1 MASEKLALFGKTKA
15 MEAEIDEF
23 FDTVSQ
29 GGILFEETLR
39 HYMTQ
44 GDDDVFAQRQQQI
57 SEIESNGDNL
67 VKSIVRVL
75 YTEMLI
81 PESRADVLSL
91 LQDIDHILDDF
102 EQVCFAVDVEQPD
115 LSDISPRLVNSFQD
129 LISIVV
135 SAVENLIRAAR
146 AFFRDINSVRDHL
159 HKVNF
164 LEAEADK
171 LAMYLKRSLFESD
184 LSLERKMH
192 LRYFVD
198 LVDSIADEA
207 EDVADW
213 LAIYTI
219 KRSL

>member
-29 GGILFEETLR
+29 GGILFEETLS
-39 HYMTQ
+39 HFMVQ
-44 GDDDVFAQRQQQI
+44 GADDVFAQRQQQI

-67 VKSIVRVL
+67 VKSIVRAL

-102 EQVCFAVDVEQPD
+102 KKVCFAVDVERPD
-115 LSDISPRLVNSFQD
+115 LSDLYPQLINSFQD
-129 LISIVV
+129 LVSVV
-135 SAVENLIRAAR
+135 VRAVETLIQAAR

-171 LAMYLKRSLFESD
+171 LAMYLKRQIFESS
-184 LSLERKMH
+184 LPLERKMH
-192 LRYFVD
+192 LRDFVD
-198 LVDSIADEA
+198 LVDAIADEA

>member
-29 GGILFEETLR
+29 GGILFEETLS
-39 HYMTQ
+39 HFMVQ
-44 GDDDVFAQRQQQI
+44 GADDVFAQRQQQI

-67 VKSIVRVL
+67 VKSVVRAL

-102 EQVCFAVDVEQPD
+102 EKVCFAVDVERPD
-115 LSDISPRLVNSFQD
+115 LSDISPRLINSFQD
-129 LISIVV
+129 LVSVV
-135 SAVENLIRAAR
+135 VKAVETLIRAAR

-171 LAMYLKRSLFESD
+171 LAMYLKRQLFESS
-184 LSLERKMH
+184 LPLERKIH
-192 LRYFVD
+192 LRDFVD
-198 LVDSIADEA
+198 LVDAIADEA

>member
-39 HYMTQ
+39 HFMVQ
-44 GDDDVFAQRQQQI
+44 GADDVFSQRQQQI

-67 VKSIVRVL
+67 VKSVVRAL

-102 EQVCFAVDVEQPD
+102 EMVCFAVDVERPD
-115 LSDISPRLVNSFQD
+115 LSEISPRLIATFQD
-129 LISIVV
+129 DQRCGEGSRNPYPGGEGIFSRYPLGAGSPAQSQFPRSRGRQIGDVP
-135 SAVENLIRAAR
+135 
-146 AFFRDINSVRDHL
+146 
-159 HKVNF
+159 
-164 LEAEADK
+164 EAT
-171 LAMYLKRSLFESD
+171 
-184 LSLERKMH
+184 
-192 LRYFVD
+192 
-198 LVDSIADEA
+198 
-207 EDVADW
+207 
-213 LAIYTI
+213 AI
-219 KRSL
+219 

>member
-15 MEAEIDEF
+15 MEVEIDEF

-29 GGILFEETLR
+29 GGIVFEETLR
-39 HYMTQ
+39 HSMTV
-44 GDDDVFAQRQQQI
+44 GYDDVFAQRQKQI
-57 SEIESNGDNL
+57 SEIESKGDDM
-67 VKSIVRVL
+67 VKSVVRAL

-102 EQVCFAVDVEQPD
+102 KQVCFAVDVERPD
-115 LSDISPRLVNSFQD
+115 LSEISPRLINSFQE
-129 LISIVV
+129 LVSVV
-135 SAVENLIRAAR
+135 VHAVECLILAAR

-164 LEAEADK
+164 HEGEADK
-171 LAMYLKRSLFESD
+171 LAVYLKRQLFES
-184 LSLERKMH
+184 SLPLDRKIH
-192 LRYFVD
+192 LRHFVD
-198 LVDSIADEA
+198 LVDGIADEA

>member
-39 HYMTQ
+39 HFMVQ
-44 GDDDVFAQRQQQI
+44 GADDVFAQRQQQI

-67 VKSIVRVL
+67 VKSVVRAL

-102 EQVCFAVDVEQPD
+102 EMVCFAVDVERPD
-115 LSDISPRLVNSFQD
+115 LSEISPRLIATFQD
-129 LISIVV
+129 LISVAV
-135 SAVENLIRAAR
+135 KAVETLIRAAR

-171 LAMYLKRSLFESD
+171 LAMFLKRQLFESNLPLD
-184 LSLERKMH
+184 RKMH
-192 LRYFVD
+192 LRDFVD
-198 LVDSIADEA
+198 LVDAIADEA
-207 EDVADW
+207 EDVADE